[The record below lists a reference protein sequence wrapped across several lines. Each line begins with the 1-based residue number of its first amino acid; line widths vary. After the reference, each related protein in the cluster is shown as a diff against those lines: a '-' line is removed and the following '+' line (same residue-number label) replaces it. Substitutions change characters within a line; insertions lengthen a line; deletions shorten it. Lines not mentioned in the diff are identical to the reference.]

1 MGRLERI
8 LFLVLACCFTLA
20 VPADAVAQE
29 GRWRAGP
36 PPATPPP
43 KATVD
48 EARQRY
54 QKALKL
60 YEKEGAVDAAL
71 AEMQRAY
78 DLAPSYKILYNLG
91 QVARTARDYAL
102 ALHTFKRYL
111 ADGAHGVDKQRRAK
125 ISKEIKELETYVA
138 AVTVEVDVS
147 GATIHLDDVEVG
159 VSPLDEPL
167 MVNAGRARI
176 RAVKGSNQNS
186 KTIVIA
192 GGDEVTVSLGLGSD
206 TSASTSDPDDPAD
219 PNDPQPTPD
228 DPETGDQEPRKSNPY
243 LWIGWVATGAFTAG
257 ATVTGI
263 LALTTSSD
271 LGEEIYAGTDPPESL
286 TDQQNSVTALAITTD
301 VLIGAA
307 VVSLGGTGVFA
318 ILGVGEEPV
327 DGETAETSWTVAPIV
342 PSPARAATEA
352 GDGWGLAV
360 MGRF

>member
-8 LFLVLACCFTLA
+8 LSLVLACCFALA
-20 VPADAVAQE
+20 IPADAVAQG

-43 KATVD
+43 KSTVD

-91 QVARTARDYAL
+91 QIARTARDYAL

-111 ADGAHGVDKQRRAK
+111 ADGGGKVDKQRRAK
-125 ISKEIKELETYVA
+125 VGKEIKELETYVA
-138 AVTVEVDVS
+138 AVTVAVDVS

-176 RAVKGSNQNS
+176 RAVKGSDQNS

-192 GGDEVTVSLGLGSD
+192 GGDEITVTLRLGGGSPGATPD
-206 TSASTSDPDDPAD
+206 PGDPDDPDD
-219 PNDPQPTPD
+219 PVPTPD
-228 DPETGDQEPRKSNPY
+228 DPDPVADGPTTSNPY
-243 LWIGWVATGAFTAG
+243 LWIGWVATGAFAAG

-263 LALTTSSD
+263 LALTASSD
-271 LGEEIYAGTDPPESL
+271 LDDEIYAGAEPPETI
-286 TDQQNSVTALAITTD
+286 TDQQDTITALAITTD

-307 VVSLGGTGVFA
+307 VVSLGVTGLFA

-327 DGETAETSWTVAPIV
+327 DGETTEAGWTLAPIV
-342 PSPARAATEA
+342 PSPST
-352 GDGWGLAV
+352 GGTGSDGWGLAA